1 MATDLPTVPC
11 PGAEDPQRVCPHCA
25 TVSRTTARDCPFCRR
40 AFRRR
45 SAVVPAIVAGLV
57 SALATTAAVAAL
69 LAVTAD
75 DVDRQ
80 ISDEIDVVQRDIERR
95 GDEAQ
100 REIEAE
106 VERLRRDL
114 PTTTGP

>member
-1 MATDLPTVPC
+1 MATDLPAIV
-11 PGAEDPQRVCPHCA
+11 ASHADDPQRVCPHCA

-45 SAVVPAIVAGLV
+45 SPVLPALVAGIV

-80 ISDEIDVVQRDIERR
+80 VSDEIDVVQRDIERQV
-95 GDEAQ
+95 GEAQ

-106 VERLRRDL
+106 VARLRRDL
-114 PTTTGP
+114 PTTTP